1 MEREK
6 LIELAKAAGFTE
18 DQVDEY
24 IKNKQRKKAKSK
36 LVKAKNSKK
45 RRIRVFYGMNTNA
58 M

>member
-24 IKNKQRKKAKSK
+24 IKNKQRNKSKSK
-36 LVKAKNSKK
+36 LVKAKKSKK